1 MFQKCVNYKLILKY
15 SWSQI
20 DEYEKSLGE
29 CRLKVAQTEARM
41 SALQETAK
49 DIEARK
55 RALEEQVDALN
66 HECTR
71 LRAQEQVQSLGPA
84 QADTTVQ
91 EALEKQLEQ
100 NREQHQKQ
108 VAALRDEIDAKQAL
122 VDQLRE

>member
-1 MFQKCVNYKLILKY
+1 
-15 SWSQI
+15 
-20 DEYEKSLGE
+20 LGE

-71 LRAQEQVQSLGPA
+71 LRAQEQVQSLGPT
-84 QADTTVQ
+84 QADATVK

-108 VAALRDEIDAKQAL
+108 VQALRDEIHEKQSLA
-122 VDQLRE
+122 DELRE

>member
-1 MFQKCVNYKLILKY
+1 
-15 SWSQI
+15 
-20 DEYEKSLGE
+20 
-29 CRLKVAQTEARM
+29 M

-55 RALEEQVDALN
+55 RALEEQVDSLN

>member
-1 MFQKCVNYKLILKY
+1 
-15 SWSQI
+15 
-20 DEYEKSLGE
+20 LGE
-29 CRLKVAQTEARM
+29 CRLKVAQTEGRITT
-41 SALQETAK
+41 LQETSK
-49 DIEARK
+49 EIESRK

-84 QADTTVQ
+84 AAQADATVR

-108 VAALRDEIDAKQAL
+108 VQNLRDEIDAKQAM
-122 VDQLRE
+122 VDQMREYVKLLFAKKALD